1 LNYEDGIKSPPI
13 INGGKKMKQLLFVFC
28 FFCSSVF
35 SNEKLEFNWEKEEG
49 EAAPNISPNQPA
61 PPRVQPNH
69 SQIQPQPNLQPQQ
82 PPFGNFPDS
91 FGRVRELIEEM
102 RSRFF
107 DDAESIFND
116 PFFNEPLFN
125 HNGPTTPF
133 AKPFFQ
139 KQPNRSV
146 PIPPS
151 SSPFLRNNPNNS
163 DMQII
168 EKQDLI
174 IVELPLE
181 NGTTANNYDINV
193 SGNILSITKT
203 SKASE
208 ENHEQNTHRSYRS
221 YSSTS
226 FSRSLPAE
234 VEPNFSRLQA
244 GNKLILT
251 FRKK

>member
-1 LNYEDGIKSPPI
+1 
-13 INGGKKMKQLLFVFC
+13 
-28 FFCSSVF
+28 
-35 SNEKLEFNWEKEEG
+35 
-49 EAAPNISPNQPA
+49 
-61 PPRVQPNH
+61 
-69 SQIQPQPNLQPQQ
+69 
-82 PPFGNFPDS
+82 
-91 FGRVRELIEEM
+91 M